1 MSTLRKIPGAIGS
14 HFLTIYAGL
23 AVIYLLMPIVTVAL
37 FSFNDPV
44 GRSNY
49 AWASF
54 TFDNWLTLFR
64 DPTLVDAVGLG
75 TLALGEGLRLTV
87 DLGLTGISMV
97 GLLIV
102 HPTSLVD
109 VALWWCGAGVVALIV
124 SSPRSVQR
132 HSTV

>member
-1 MSTLRKIPGAIGS
+1 MIT
-14 HFLTIYAGL
+14 
-23 AVIYLLMPIVTVAL
+23 
-37 FSFNDPV
+37 
-44 GRSNY
+44 
-49 AWASF
+49 ASL
-54 TFDNWLTLFR
+54 LTLW
-64 DPTLVDAVGLG
+64 
-75 TLALGEGLRLTV
+75 
-87 DLGLTGISMV
+87 MV

>member
-1 MSTLRKIPGAIGS
+1 MSTLRKIPSAIGS

-54 TFDNWLTLFR
+54 TFEIGR
-64 DPTLVDAVGLG
+64 AHV
-75 TLALGEGLRLTV
+75 
-87 DLGLTGISMV
+87 
-97 GLLIV
+97 
-102 HPTSLVD
+102 
-109 VALWWCGAGVVALIV
+109 
-124 SSPRSVQR
+124 
-132 HSTV
+132 